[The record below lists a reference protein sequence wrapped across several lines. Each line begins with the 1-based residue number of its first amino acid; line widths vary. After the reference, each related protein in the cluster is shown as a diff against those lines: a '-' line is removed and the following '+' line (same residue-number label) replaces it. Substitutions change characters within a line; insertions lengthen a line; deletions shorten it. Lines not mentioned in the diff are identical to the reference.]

1 MVDISFVEIRE
12 AIDKFNFP
20 KVDIVIGIAEG
31 GLVPASLIAYKLGC
45 ELKII
50 KINLRDENNNPRYDE
65 PKILRNL
72 KEEIVNKKI
81 LLVDD
86 VSVTGKTLEAA
97 KLLFRG
103 NEITSFV
110 LKGKGDLV
118 LFTEIKECVNWP
130 WKIK

>member
-1 MVDISFVEIRE
+1 MVDIPFVEISE
-12 AIDKFNFP
+12 AIAKFDFP
-20 KVDIVIGIAEG
+20 KTDVVVGIAEG

-50 KINLRDENNNPRYDE
+50 KINFRDEINNPRYDS
-65 PKILRNL
+65 PKILNNL
-72 KEEIVNKKI
+72 KEDIINKKI

-97 KLLFRG
+97 KSLLSG
-103 NEITSFV
+103 NTLTSFV

-118 LFTEIKECVNWP
+118 LFTRIKECVNWP
-130 WKIK
+130 WKIL